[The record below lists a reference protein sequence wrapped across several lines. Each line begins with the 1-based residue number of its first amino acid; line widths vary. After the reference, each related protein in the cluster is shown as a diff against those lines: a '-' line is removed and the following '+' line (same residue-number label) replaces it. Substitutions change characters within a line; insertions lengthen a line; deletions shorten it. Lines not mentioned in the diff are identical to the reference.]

1 MVKFLNKV
9 GNSNN
14 FLSLLGHIIFATL
27 GFISFVAVA
36 RTLNKNDFGEWV
48 LYITTA
54 SFIEMLRFGI
64 TRTAVIRFLSGS
76 DDTERKALIG
86 SNYFLGLIITIAIC
100 LIIVPI
106 YFIFAKNITNSGF
119 MYFFEWYPILAFIN
133 LPFNNALTI
142 LQADQKF
149 KEILYIRSFN
159 IGAFVLLIVVNTFFF
174 HFGIDGII
182 ILHLIINILTS
193 LICMILNWDGF
204 LYFSKFNAITNKK
217 IIDFGKF
224 SAGTVIGT
232 NLLKS
237 ADTFIIGISAFMGT
251 SGVATYSIPL
261 KLTELLEIPLRSFAA
276 TLLPKLSKASI
287 ENNLEFIKNE
297 FYKYTGNLTLAFIII
312 CTLGFIFSEELV
324 ILLAGKEYIESSI
337 IFKVF
342 CIYGLLLPIDR
353 FSGVTLDSI
362 NRPHHNFIKVGGMA
376 LINIIGNLIAV
387 FYFKSL
393 LYVSIVTIVMTLIG
407 IIVGLF
413 YLNKEIKIEFTR
425 FFKFDFR
432 NHCM

>member
-1 MVKFLNKV
+1 MVKFLSKV
-9 GNSNN
+9 GNNDN

-36 RTLNKNDFGEWV
+36 RTLDKNDFGQWV

-76 DDTERKALIG
+76 DPNERKALIG
-86 SNYFLGLIITIAIC
+86 SNYFLGLVITLAIC
-100 LIIVPI
+100 ILIIPI
-106 YFIFAKNITNSGF
+106 YFIFSKSISNSGF
-119 MYFFEWYPILAFIN
+119 IYFFEWYPILAFIN

-159 IGAFVLLIVVNTFFF
+159 IGAFVLLIVLNLLFF
-174 HFGIDGII
+174 HLGIDGII

-193 LICMILNWDGF
+193 LICMFLGWDGF
-204 LYFSKFNAITNKK
+204 LHFSKFNSATNKK
-217 IIDFGKF
+217 IFDFGKF
-224 SAGTVIGT
+224 SAGTVIGS

-251 SGVATYSIPL
+251 AGVATYSIPL

-287 ENNLEFIKNE
+287 DNNLELIKNE
-297 FYKYTGNLTLAFIII
+297 FYKYTGNLTLAFIAI
-312 CTLGFIFSEELV
+312 CTFGFIFSEELV
-324 ILLAGKEYIESSI
+324 ILLAGKDYIESSI

-353 FSGVTLDSI
+353 FSGVTLDSL
-362 NRPHHNFIKVGGMA
+362 NRPHHNFLKVGGMA

-393 LYVSIVTIVMTLIG
+393 IYVSLVTIFMTLMGVVIG
-407 IIVGLF
+407 LY
-413 YLNKEIKIEFTR
+413 YLNKDIHIEFSR
-425 FFKFDFR
+425 FFKFDFKT
-432 NHCM
+432 H